1 MIFELCVQ
9 CSEKKQHDIALLKD
23 IPLFDMTEI
32 ECCLQ
37 GIDFVVF
44 TVSLQ
49 DKHVRTARQRL
60 SPDHC

>member
-44 TVSLQ
+44 TDLLQ
-49 DKHVRTARQRL
+49 DKHV
-60 SPDHC
+60 